1 MTFEEQFGIK
11 VSVLAAGL
19 VGGIVSLTFE
29 QKISAVRAVLL
40 ILTGCSTAV
49 YVHPLIE
56 SYYNTSPDIGP
67 GISFIISLVSMRVI
81 KRVLDTIDKVPLTSL
96 TSKFLNGFT
105 NDKSNRSNN

>member
-29 QKISAVRAVLL
+29 QKISAVRAVML

-67 GISFIISLVSMRVI
+67 GISFILSLLSMRII
-81 KRVLDTIDKVPLTSL
+81 KRVLDAVDKVPLSTITSR
-96 TSKFLNGFT
+96 FFNGFT
-105 NDKSNRSNN
+105 NDKSSGGNN

>member
-19 VGGIVSLTFE
+19 IGGIVSLTFE
-29 QKISAVRAVLL
+29 QKISAIRAVML

-49 YVHPLIE
+49 YTHPIIE
-56 SYYNTSPDIGP
+56 SYYHTSPDIGP
-67 GISFIISLVSMRVI
+67 GISFIISLLSMRVI
-81 KRVLDTIDKVPLTSL
+81 KRVLDVIDKVPLSSL

-105 NDKSNRSNN
+105 NDKSNGSNN